1 MAAYKV
7 RLEDGSEMGPLDPEM
22 LRSWYQQGLIN
33 RESKVRPAGG
43 KSWSRLIDVVDI
55 SSWGAAGGTK
65 GREAEAED
73 EYEELSDDPQRW
85 RIFMASLLFFLVAAG
100 AGYFALY
107 PDRWLPALK
116 EAPWREIALGHLALG
131 LLLVTGSDSM
141 RKVVRVLVFLLTFSL
156 FAVAAPVLLQGFVW
170 RPLAILVAAWVMG
183 SGLFFFLAGRP
194 LRWSSIAM
202 CLFWILAGAAGVG
215 ALGFVPPD
223 GSPAFAATA
232 GESKPQSKPD
242 DRLAAPWSPSATAV
256 TRELPLLSP
265 RAAELIVSYGLDRP
279 EAAFKKSYLLA
290 ANGMGRLSP
299 QEAKEMG
306 ELTSAVYAPLPPPN
320 RKRLDGYME
329 RVRGLQA
336 TQPQEDREMTALVRE
351 AVLQLPES
359 QRTRYQ
365 LLYEK
370 ALGASR

>member
-22 LRSWYQQGLIN
+22 QGLIN
-33 RESKVRPAGG
+33 RESKVRLAGG

-65 GREAEAED
+65 GRDADAEAED

-131 LLLVTGSDSM
+131 LLLVSGSDSM
-141 RKVVRVLVFLLTFSL
+141 RKMVRVLVFLLTFSL

-170 RPLAILVAAWVMG
+170 RPLAILVSAWVMG

-232 GESKPQSKPD
+232 GESKPESKPD

-265 RAAELIVSYGLDRP
+265 RAAELVVSYGLDRP

-299 QEAKEMG
+299 QEAKELG